1 MNSEHQDN
9 QTPQIQPQDV
19 IQMSVNQPF
28 TYFNREMSWL
38 AFNHRVLQEA
48 MDNSVPIYERI
59 RFLAIYSN
67 NLGEFFRVRVASV
80 RGLSVLKKK
89 LKKKKLDFKP
99 KQLLKKIHKTIQKH
113 RVEYN
118 VIFQELKE
126 QLKLHNI
133 FLVTETELDDLQ
145 KEIVY
150 EYFHREVMPL
160 LNPTFLQDDVGP
172 VFLQND
178 TIYLAT
184 RFKDNEGDF
193 VYSLIEVPS
202 NSLSRFFLFP
212 KKDDKHYIIM
222 LDDII
227 RLYIEELFSKTTI
240 EEVYSVK
247 ITRDGELH
255 IYDEYVGNLV
265 DKVKKSLVKRS
276 MGVPSRF
283 LYDSRMPEDFLKYLR
298 KVLALSEDDLV
309 VGGRYQN
316 FKDFMGFPNPI
327 SPKLEYKPLYPQK
340 IDELEKYS
348 SMFEALKAK
357 DWIFQYPYQDYEY
370 FDRFLWEA
378 AYDPFVS
385 KIRITLYRVAN
396 NSKTV
401 NALIAAARNGKEVN
415 VFIEVK
421 ARFDEENNLYWSNE
435 LLKAG
440 AKVLYSLP
448 GIKVHSKIC
457 MVSRRE
463 GETQVRYGFF
473 STGNFNE
480 KTSKIYGDIAL
491 LTKDQTLTEDLV
503 NLFEFLRRKTDKIE
517 SKELLIAPANMR
529 ERFVDLI
536 NFEIEQAKAGKSAS
550 IIFKMNSLED
560 KDMIA
565 KLYEANNVGVKIK
578 LIIRGI
584 CCLETGVEGQSENI
598 EAISIVDR
606 FLEHARIFVFHHA
619 GAELVYASSADW
631 MTRNLN
637 YRVEVAFPIKDAV
650 LKQETIDILNIQ
662 LQDNQKARLVNRQ
675 QNNKYVV
682 AKRGMYKIRSQYKIY
697 DYCKKKN
704 ASNKEGND
712 EVMV

>member
-1 MNSEHQDN
+1 MDSSSSNHQNITTTPDNSHHTTQ
-9 QTPQIQPQDV
+9 
-19 IQMSVNQPF
+19 QPF
-28 TYFNREMSWL
+28 TFFNREISWL

-48 MDNSVPIYERI
+48 MDKSVPIYERI
-59 RFLAIYSN
+59 KFLAIYSN
-67 NLGEFFRVRVASV
+67 NLGEFFRVRIASV

-89 LKKKKLDFKP
+89 TKKKLDFKP
-99 KQLLKKIHKTIQKH
+99 KQMLKKIHKTVQKH
-113 RVEYN
+113 RMQYN
-118 VIFQELKE
+118 IVFQEVTEELK
-126 QLKLHNI
+126 QHNI
-133 FLVTETELDDLQ
+133 FLVKENELNDFQ

-160 LNPTFLQDDVGP
+160 LNPVFLQDDVGP

-202 NSLSRFFLFP
+202 NTLNRFLMFP
-212 KKDDKHYIIM
+212 KQDDKYYIIM

-227 RLYIEELFSKTTI
+227 RLYIEELFPKTAI
-240 EEVYSVK
+240 DEVYSVK

-265 DKVKKSLVKRS
+265 EKIKKSLQKRN

-283 LYDSRMPEDFLKYLR
+283 LYDSRMPDDFLKYLKR
-298 KVLALSEDDLV
+298 VLALSEDDLV
-309 VGGRYQN
+309 QGGRYQN
-316 FKDFMGFPNPI
+316 FKDFMNFPNPI

-340 IDELEKYS
+340 IDELEKYPS
-348 SMFEALKAK
+348 ILEALKAK
-357 DWIFQYPYQDYEY
+357 DWIFQYPYQEYEY

-378 AYDPFVS
+378 AYDPYVS

-457 MVSRRE
+457 MISRRE
-463 GETQVRYGFF
+463 NDKQVRYGFF

-480 KTSKIYGDIAL
+480 KTSKIYGDVAL
-491 LTKDQTLTEDLV
+491 LTKDPALTSDLV
-503 NLFEFLRRKTDKIE
+503 DLFEFLRRKTDKIAP
-517 SKELLIAPANMR
+517 KELLIAPANMR
-529 ERFVDLI
+529 ERFIELI
-536 NFEIEQAKAGKSAS
+536 NFEIEQAKEGKPAS
-550 IIFKMNSLED
+550 IILKMNSLED
-560 KDMIA
+560 KEMIT
-565 KLYEANNVGVKIK
+565 KLYEANNAGVKIDA
-578 LIIRGI
+578 IIRGI
-584 CCLETGVEGQSENI
+584 CCIETDVEGQSEHINV
-598 EAISIVDR
+598 ISIVDR
-606 FLEHARIFVFHHA
+606 FLEHARVFVFHHA
-619 GAELVYASSADW
+619 GKELVFASSADW
-631 MTRNLN
+631 MTRNLS

-650 LKQETIDILNIQ
+650 LKQEVIDMLQIQ
-662 LQDNQKARLVNRQ
+662 LQDNQKARVINRQ
-675 QNNKYVV
+675 QNNKYVI
-682 AKRGMYKIRSQYKIY
+682 AKRGVPKIRSQYKLY
-697 DYCKKKN
+697 EYCKKKN
-704 ASNKEGND
+704 ISAKDIIE
-712 EVMV
+712 

>member
-1 MNSEHQDN
+1 MDSVHHDTSQASHTQQEVQ
-9 QTPQIQPQDV
+9 QP
-19 IQMSVNQPF
+19 SY

-48 MDNSVPIYERI
+48 MDTSVPIYERI
-59 RFLAIYSN
+59 KFLAIYSS

-89 LKKKKLDFKP
+89 MKKRLDFKP
-99 KQLLKKIHKTIQKH
+99 KQILKKIHKKIQQH
-113 RVEYN
+113 RTEYN
-118 VIFQELKE
+118 ITFQKLVAELKTN
-126 QLKLHNI
+126 NI
-133 FLVTETELDDLQ
+133 FLVNETELDSTQ
-145 KEIVY
+145 KDILY
-150 EYFHREVMPL
+150 DYFQREVMPL

-178 TIYLAT
+178 TIYLVT
-184 RFKDNEGDF
+184 RFKDNEGDY

-202 NSLSRFFLFP
+202 SSLSRFFLFP
-212 KKDDKHYIIM
+212 KQDEKHYIIM

-227 RLYIEELFSKTTI
+227 RLYIEELFPKTHI

-265 DKVKKSLVKRS
+265 EKIKKSLAKRN

-283 LYDSRMPEDFLKYLR
+283 LYDSRMPEDFLRYLR

-309 VGGRYQN
+309 QGGRYQN
-316 FKDFMGFPNPI
+316 FKDFMSFPNPI
-327 SPKLEYKPLYPQK
+327 SPKLEYKPQYPQK

-348 SMFEALKAK
+348 SMFTALQAK
-357 DWIFQYPYQDYEY
+357 DWLFHYPYQDYEY

-378 AYDPFVS
+378 AYDPHVS
-385 KIRITLYRVAN
+385 KIRITIYRVAS
-396 NSKTV
+396 NSRTV

-415 VFIEVK
+415 VFMEVK

-457 MVSRRE
+457 MISRRE
-463 GETQVRYGFF
+463 GENQVRYGFF

-491 LTKDQTLTEDLV
+491 LTKDQHLTKDLV

-517 SKELLIAPANMR
+517 TSELLVAPDNMR
-529 ERFVDLI
+529 QRFLNLI
-536 NFEIEQAKAGKSAS
+536 QYEIDQAKEGKEAA
-550 IIFKMNSLED
+550 IMLKMNSLED
-560 KDMIA
+560 KEMIS
-565 KLYEANNVGVKIK
+565 KLYEASNAGVQIRM
-578 LIIRGI
+578 IIRGI
-584 CCLETGVEGQSENI
+584 CCVETGVEGQSANI
-598 EAISIVDR
+598 QAISIVDR
-606 FLEHARIFVFHHA
+606 FLEHARVFWFHHA
-619 GAELVYASSADW
+619 GETLIYASSADW
-631 MTRNLN
+631 MMRNLSF
-637 YRVEVAFPIKDAV
+637 RVEVAFPIKDTT
-650 LKQETIDILNIQ
+650 LKQEVIDILL
-662 LQDNQKARLVNRQ
+662 LQWNDNQKARILNKA

-682 AKRGMYKIRSQYKIY
+682 LKRGTSKIRSQYKIY
-697 DYCKKKN
+697 EYCKRKN
-704 ASNKEGND
+704 ASSKEGTD
-712 EVMV
+712 EKE